1 MVKRAYIIG
10 VEAESISKQLECES
24 VICENMKKAVE
35 KATEDSSLGDV
46 VLLAPAAS
54 SFDQYDNFEHRGEDF
69 VLQVERVIKGAKK
82 SKTVWYGTDGIW
94 LLIYNKVTL
103 VFLKKISKLNL

>member
-35 KATEDSSLGDV
+35 QATEDSSLGDV

-54 SFDQYDNFEHRGEDF
+54 SFDQYENFERRGEDF
-69 VLQVERVIKGAKK
+69 IFQVERVIEGAKK
-82 SKTVWYGTDGIW
+82 SKTV
-94 LLIYNKVTL
+94 
-103 VFLKKISKLNL
+103 